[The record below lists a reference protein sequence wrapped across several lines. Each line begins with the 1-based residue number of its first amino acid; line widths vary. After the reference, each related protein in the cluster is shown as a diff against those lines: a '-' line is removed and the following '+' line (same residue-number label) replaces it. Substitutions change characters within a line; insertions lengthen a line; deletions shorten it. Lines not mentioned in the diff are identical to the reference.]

1 MRSLLPLIGAV
12 AVSLSAVAPAAPPA
26 EASSRGDGPAPA
38 AKPFSVTRLDAAF
51 DSIFAPDATLE
62 LLADNFRLNEG
73 PVWVPDDNAGFLLV
87 SGLLDNVLY
96 RVDLDG
102 TVSVFMEKAGY
113 TGDDPLT
120 TGTQTRAGRSHVLL
134 IGPSCTGLDSKGRLV
149 WCADN
154 DRALMRLE
162 SDGTRTVL
170 SSGDNGKT
178 FSGPND
184 IAIAADDRI
193 YLTDNDFGLR
203 GAGASP
209 DKQMPNGVWLIK
221 EGTSRRLL
229 DDVQLGGV
237 PNGIALSPDEKYLY
251 LTARPKIWRYEILA
265 DGSLGD
271 RTLFSEGPGI
281 GDGMKVDIA
290 GNLYAT
296 SGSSPGIVRVMD
308 KTGKVL
314 GYLHMPEYGREPKRQ
329 SCATNIA
336 FGEEDHRSM
345 FITACDAV
353 YKIRTKIPGTTSGPG
368 H

>member
-1 MRSLLPLIGAV
+1 MRSLLPLLGSIA
-12 AVSLSAVAPAAPPA
+12 LTFSATALPGQAP
-26 EASSRGDGPAPA
+26 SSRGDGPAPA
-38 AKPFSVTRLDAAF
+38 ATPFSITRIDPQIDTIFGQDAE
-51 DSIFAPDATLE
+51 LE
-62 LLADNFRLNEG
+62 LMADNFRLNEG
-73 PVWVPDDNAGFLLV
+73 PVWVPNGDSGFLLV

-102 TVSVFMEKAGY
+102 QVSVFMEKAGY

-120 TGTQTRAGRSHVLL
+120 TGAQTRAGRSHVLL
-134 IGPSCTGLDSKGRLV
+134 IGPSCTGLDSEGRLI

-154 DRALMRLE
+154 DRKVMRLE
-162 SDGTRTVL
+162 KDGTRTVL
-170 SSGDNGKT
+170 SAGDIDGKK

-203 GAGASP
+203 GSGNSP
-209 DKQMPNGVWLIK
+209 DKQMPNGIWLLK
-221 EGTSRRLL
+221 DGTSRRLL
-229 DDVQLGGV
+229 DDEQLGGV
-237 PNGIALSPDEKYLY
+237 PNGIALSADENYLY
-251 LTARPKIWRYEILA
+251 LTARPKIWRYEILS
-265 DGSLGD
+265 DGSLGS
-271 RTLFSEGPGI
+271 RTLFSEGPGV
-281 GDGMKVDIA
+281 GDGMKVDVE

-308 KTGKVL
+308 NTGKL
-314 GYLHMPEYGREPKRQ
+314 IGFLNMPEFGVEPKRQ

-336 FGEEDHRSM
+336 FGEGDRRSM

-353 YKIRTKIPGTTSGPG
+353 YKIRTKIPGITSGPG